1 MLGLLLK
8 SFTGKDLGINL
19 CENMGNELEWTEEKF
34 IVMVECP
41 GCRMDGL
48 LGDVSLDD
56 ACLHNR
62 HDCLCSEATGE
73 GVGVVHCGI

>member
-1 MLGLLLK
+1 
-8 SFTGKDLGINL
+8 
-19 CENMGNELEWTEEKF
+19 
-34 IVMVECP
+34 MVECP

-62 HDCLCSEATGE
+62 YICLCCDATGK
-73 GVGVVHCGI
+73 GIGIVHCGILANGSIDPLILMPLESWCPW